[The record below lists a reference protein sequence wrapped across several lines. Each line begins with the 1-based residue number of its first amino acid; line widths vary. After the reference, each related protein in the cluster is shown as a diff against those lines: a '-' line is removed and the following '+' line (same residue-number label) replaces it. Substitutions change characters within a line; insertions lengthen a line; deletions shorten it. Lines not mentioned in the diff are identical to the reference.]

1 MDINNKDAIEIIT
14 AHGQIL
20 CYVIRGKTQPEKTTF
35 ITPPEDKQ
43 QVGFIVYPKDGIIAR
58 HIHRPLERHIKGMAE
73 VLVVRI
79 GHCQIEVYDEQEN
92 LVAVRDLYQNDVVLM
107 VGGGHG
113 FRIKEDTVLLE
124 IKQGPYLG
132 VDDKELF

>member
-1 MDINNKDAIEIIT
+1 MDNLEIIS
-14 AHGQIL
+14 ADGQTL
-20 CYVIRGKTQPEKTTF
+20 CYVVRENTKPGQTTF
-35 ITPPEDKQ
+35 IAPPEGKQ
-43 QVGFIVYPKDGIIAR
+43 QVGFIVYPKGGVIAR
-58 HIHRPLERHIKGMAE
+58 HMHKPLERHIIGMAE
-73 VLVVRI
+73 VLVVRS
-79 GHCQIEVYDEQEN
+79 GHCQIEVYDEQKN
-92 LVAVRDLYQNDVVLM
+92 LVALRDLYQGDVVLM